1 MANKPGMILYLKVKF
16 ASEQGIIID
25 ADLKIQGE
33 AILCLGL
40 NDKPYLTFP
49 IPSLF
54 LPLHSRMLNNNFFRP
69 SPRNCQSP
77 QLQRFLEQLEILSNP
92 EKMLPIKPFFQ
103 HKLTT

>member
-25 ADLKIQGE
+25 ADFKIQGE

-49 IPSLF
+49 IPSLL
-54 LPLHSRMLNNNFFRP
+54 LPLHSRMLYHNFLRP
-69 SPRNCQSP
+69 SPQSCHSP
-77 QLQRFLEQLEILSNP
+77 AISGAALRKCSPSNIP
-92 EKMLPIKPFFQ
+92 LD
-103 HKLTT
+103 TN